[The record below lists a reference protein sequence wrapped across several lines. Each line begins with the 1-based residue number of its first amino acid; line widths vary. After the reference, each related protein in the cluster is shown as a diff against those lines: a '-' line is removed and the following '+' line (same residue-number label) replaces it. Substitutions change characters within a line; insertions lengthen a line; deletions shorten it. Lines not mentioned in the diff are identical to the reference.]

1 MEKNVFG
8 YLVVTSNSLN
18 KSETIAADY
27 WFSTAAMKKENT
39 NNKTNYSCYIV
50 CINCSWWFRKKLAK
64 LTGIPIKKFH
74 NVKHLR
80 APQNHY
86 DGFDII
92 VTADSMVD
100 DTFYGNTKVYDCET
114 NIPRSDIN
122 SCIEIIYEN

>member
-8 YLVVTSNSLN
+8 YLVITPNSLN

-27 WFSTAAMKKENT
+27 WFSTATMKKENT

-64 LTGIPIKKFH
+64 RTGIPIKKLY
-74 NVKHLR
+74 NVKYLS
-80 APQNHY
+80 
-86 DGFDII
+86 GFDII

-100 DTFYGNTKVYDCET
+100 DTFYGKTKVYDCET

-122 SCIEIIYEN
+122 SCIEVIYEN